1 MSVVNCIMYVFLL
14 VVMVPVLLTETR
26 NVIDFCRNKIK
37 VLKMCWFSMY
47 YTFLLNFMSPG
58 PIHAYKRDV
67 RKNIKHNFYC
77 LHNLLKGSSG
87 LQKITICIKA

>member
-37 VLKMCWFSMY
+37 VL
-47 YTFLLNFMSPG
+47 
-58 PIHAYKRDV
+58 
-67 RKNIKHNFYC
+67 
-77 LHNLLKGSSG
+77 
-87 LQKITICIKA
+87 